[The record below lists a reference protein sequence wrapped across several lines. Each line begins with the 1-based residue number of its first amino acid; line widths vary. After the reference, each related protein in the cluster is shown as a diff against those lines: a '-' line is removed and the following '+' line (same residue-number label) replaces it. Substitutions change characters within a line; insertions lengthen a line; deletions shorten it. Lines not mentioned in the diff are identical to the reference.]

1 MIALSGL
8 RIVGLLVALV
18 VVGMLWRTG
27 IPLQGGDTETNRLMS
42 EASPTA
48 GDAARANVQG
58 AVPAVEAYFAQNGT
72 YEGLNLAAID
82 PASAAAVVVVSGTST
97 SYCVQSTSGTETFSK
112 HGPLGDVVP
121 GPC

>member
-1 MIALSGL
+1 VIALSGL

-27 IPLQGGDTETNRLMS
+27 VPLQGGDTETNRLMS

-82 PASAAAVVVVSGTST
+82 PASAAAVVVVSTTSS
-97 SYCVQSTSGTETFSK
+97 SYCIQSTSGTETYSK
-112 HGPLGDVVP
+112 HGPTGDVLP